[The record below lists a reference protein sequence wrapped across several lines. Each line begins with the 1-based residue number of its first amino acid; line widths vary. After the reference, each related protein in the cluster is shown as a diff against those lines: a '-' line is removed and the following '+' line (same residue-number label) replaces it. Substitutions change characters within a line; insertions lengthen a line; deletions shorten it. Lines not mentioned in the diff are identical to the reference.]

1 MPFDENILQ
10 LWWHYEETAM
20 HFNELIMQYRLQLMG
35 ATGAIGAVAAFVIS
49 HKSHHEHFNEL
60 RAFTSTIV
68 TILFIAAAS
77 LDIFYYNELLL
88 GAVDALLEL
97 EARYPMINLS
107 TSINNRFSSSEAQV
121 IWWVYIIIILTM
133 VVFSGWS
140 IKKWRC
146 SISKDD
152 YPKN

>member
-1 MPFDENILQ
+1 MPFDETILQ

-35 ATGAIGAVAAFVIS
+35 ATGAIGAIAAFVIS
-49 HKSHHEHFNEL
+49 HKSHHKHFNEL

-68 TILFIAAAS
+68 TIFFIAAAS

-88 GAVDALLEL
+88 GAVDALLDL
-97 EARYPMINLS
+97 EAKYPEINLS

-121 IWWVYIIIILTM
+121 ICWVYAIIISTM
-133 VVFSGWS
+133 AIFSGWS
-140 IKKWRC
+140 IKRWLC
-146 SISKDD
+146 SR
-152 YPKN
+152 

>member
-1 MPFDENILQ
+1 MPLDETALQ

-20 HFNELIMQYRLQLMG
+20 HFNQLIMQYRLQLMG

-49 HKSHHEHFNEL
+49 HKSSQSHFYEL

-68 TILFIAAAS
+68 TILFIAAAC

-97 EARYPMINLS
+97 EANNPQINLS
-107 TSINNRFSSSEAQV
+107 TSINQRFDGSEANV
-121 IWWVYIIIILTM
+121 ISWIYVLISSLMGI
-133 VVFSGWS
+133 FSVWS
-140 IKKWRC
+140 INEFRC
-146 SISKDD
+146 NRNTQHS
-152 YPKN
+152 